1 MSELNK
7 IRLNKVIREFNISL
21 ERVVEFLSS
30 NGHEI
35 EARPT
40 TKISQIQYDLLLN
53 EFSSD
58 RSSKVESHDLSE
70 EKKKEKEEIRIQ
82 AEKERELKIQR
93 QTITSKSSIQQFKKV
108 GEIDLNKS
116 NIDKD
121 KLEKTEKKVEPVK
134 EDDSKKLAE
143 KPITKI
149 DTKYEKLS
157 GLKQTGETID
167 LDNFKK
173 PESDKAHQKTKKKRR
188 KSKTKKDWMNF

>member
-21 ERVVEFLSS
+21 ERVVEFLST
-30 NGHEI
+30 NGHDI

-40 TKISQIQYDLLLN
+40 TKISQTQYDLLLN

-116 NIDKD
+116 NIGKE
-121 KLEKTEKKVEPVK
+121 KLEKTEKKVMGRYGKK
-134 EDDSKKLAE
+134 EHQWRLRTDKNNQFNL
-143 KPITKI
+143 
-149 DTKYEKLS
+149 
-157 GLKQTGETID
+157 
-167 LDNFKK
+167 FKK
-173 PESDKAHQKTKKKRR
+173 
-188 KSKTKKDWMNF
+188 

>member
-1 MSELNK
+1 MG
-7 IRLNKVIREFNISL
+7 ISL
-21 ERVVEFLSS
+21 ERVIEFLSS
-30 NGHEI
+30 QGHDV

-116 NIDKD
+116 NIVKE
-121 KLEKTEKKVEPVK
+121 KLEKTEKK
-134 EDDSKKLAE
+134 S
-143 KPITKI
+143 
-149 DTKYEKLS
+149 
-157 GLKQTGETID
+157 
-167 LDNFKK
+167 
-173 PESDKAHQKTKKKRR
+173 
-188 KSKTKKDWMNF
+188 

>member
-70 EKKKEKEEIRIQ
+70 EKKK
-82 AEKERELKIQR
+82 
-93 QTITSKSSIQQFKKV
+93 
-108 GEIDLNKS
+108 G
-116 NIDKD
+116 
-121 KLEKTEKKVEPVK
+121 
-134 EDDSKKLAE
+134 
-143 KPITKI
+143 
-149 DTKYEKLS
+149 
-157 GLKQTGETID
+157 
-167 LDNFKK
+167 
-173 PESDKAHQKTKKKRR
+173 KRR
-188 KSKTKKDWMNF
+188 DKNTSRKRKRVKNVKVKH